1 MLLQRI
7 IASYVPMTCLYQ
19 DIDGFPV
26 AATIK
31 SSIRRSLNL
40 LVDRTSTADKLW
52 TAVSHAIEGFKSG
65 ATSNSITYEDLTR
78 MILSAKETKLVDKE
92 ARLEAS
98 SLCDRACES
107 LFQVLQDLEKLE
119 AVDEENKLLAEDLL
133 QRVSFIPLPKA
144 LLIDVKLR
152 CEVCL
157 TVYKCQKLLK
167 RDGEHI
173 EGNETVNAVL
183 TLLRDLRHSLV
194 ALSQQCE
201 SIIAEG
207 GRSQEGVGD
216 IDVPEILKEVD
227 TKRVAFS
234 VPSSALAVMITVKD
248 DILLKHWCAEVSH
261 LLLHSTSLAAAEK
274 LLDDAPHTVNLNTVR
289 QDVRETQ
296 EWHELHAEIAE
307 AKGNSDEIS
316 HLVDSF
322 NQLKEQFFES
332 KNGGAQPQ
340 LSETIAKW
348 LQQSV
353 DMEELF
359 NTKIWKA
366 KAAKILQTD
375 AISKALDNLQQLN
388 LINIACRCYLIADK
402 LMSDEYSESP
412 PPATLQAIDVKEL
425 TTIANKISAAVERD
439 SSKSFG
445 LLQDLAVEFSSLHHS
460 ALQWNEQAQQLQLH
474 KVTTRMKGKSKSSAP
489 VISTDSKP
497 LLARSDVQKILM
509 QPIARAVRTPMHE
522 TLIGVLTAAGNF
534 RQSLLAF
541 LLPEGRSDGAEFDT
555 VKLQSELLAL
565 YSLRDTMDVIPL
577 ELPETRVVNWL
588 LEVFEWMKGLQI
600 YPDNTPAQTALLP
613 LAVAK
618 KKLVEGDPIINDV
631 ETSVAEVLIDLRV
644 YSSDPSVGFTGFHP
658 STHPYLKKSGD
669 LYDFI
674 NDQVEK
680 CENLQNKV
688 QDLSS
693 GYVSGSYSREQITT
707 ELSQLLIAPDPSI
720 RRLLDKMKNKAPQ
733 IKGTASA
740 AAPTIDED
748 DGADIYVQG
757 GVVEYWHDSESSP
770 PKALEKEKKKS
781 LHSCAA
787 KGCYKDIRPRN
798 AAGKDPSLYCSDNCA
813 YSSSGE
819 LLLAMVQYKDI
830 LCLFGSEEM
839 SSYVTAEQSNPS
851 LGTRHQTSSLFKDDS
866 KLSAS
871 SPAALKKLASMCR
884 GDVLSFASQKG
895 FVADSQTAVAEFS
908 DALQRQNMF
917 SVSEDKADILLADLS
932 STKNSSL
939 LIKREPAITNAASP
953 RDHDSKKSKIVHQLI
968 SALPRAAFP
977 VYCRGDAPAEGFEVP
992 TVSIST
998 NTAEHPDLAFRLRA
1012 RYVMEDFFMKQLSTM
1027 NIAGALFLGSM
1038 LALEFEEDLYRKCTT
1053 GSTLNR
1059 VEYGKQQL
1067 KLIRNLKQSHN
1078 EQLIM
1083 KLVTCELSSEKLLG
1097 MSEKQLADFTTQQ
1110 LREKQSS
1117 TAEQGS
1123 ILRTSTQEVLEAR
1136 QRNTMAGQHFL

>member
-1 MLLQRI
+1 M
-7 IASYVPMTCLYQ
+7 
-19 DIDGFPV
+19 
-26 AATIK
+26 ATVK

-65 ATSNSITYEDLTR
+65 ATSNSITYEDLTK

-92 ARLEAS
+92 ANFEAS
-98 SLCDRACES
+98 SLCDRALES
-107 LFQVLQDLEKLE
+107 LLPILQDLEKLE
-119 AVDEENKLLAEDLL
+119 GVDEENKLLAEDLL
-133 QRVSFIPLPKA
+133 QRISFIPLPKS
-144 LLIDVKLR
+144 LLVDVKLR

-157 TVYKCQKLLK
+157 AVNKCQKLLR
-167 RDGEHI
+167 RDGEHF
-173 EGNETVNAVL
+173 EGNETANAVL
-183 TLLRDLRHSLV
+183 NLLRDLRHSLV

-207 GRSQEGVGD
+207 VRSQEDAGD
-216 IDVPEILKEVD
+216 MDVLEILKEVD
-227 TKRVAFS
+227 LKRIALS
-234 VPSSALAVMITVKD
+234 VPSSALALMATVKD

-261 LLLHSTSLAAAEK
+261 LLIHSTSLSTAEK
-274 LLDDAPHTVNLNTVR
+274 LLDDAPHFANVNTVR
-289 QDVRETQ
+289 QDVRDSR

-307 AKGNSDEIS
+307 AKGNSNEIS
-316 HLVDSF
+316 NLVDTF
-322 NQLKEQFFES
+322 NQLKEKFFIS
-332 KNGGAQPQ
+332 KVGDVQPH
-340 LSETIAKW
+340 LSETITTW
-348 LQQSV
+348 LQQSI

-359 NTKIWKA
+359 NTKIRKA

-388 LINIACRCYLIADK
+388 LINIACRCYLTADK
-402 LMSDEYSESP
+402 LMSDEFSESP

-425 TTIANKISAAVERD
+425 TTIANKISAAAERD

-445 LLQDLAVEFSSLHHS
+445 LLQDLAVEFSRLHHS

-474 KVTTRMKGKSKSSAP
+474 KVTTRQKSKSKSSAP
-489 VISTDSKP
+489 VITTESKP
-497 LLARSDVQKILM
+497 LLVRFDVQQILT

-522 TLIGVLTAAGNF
+522 TLIGVLAAADNF

-541 LLPEGRSDGAEFDT
+541 LLPEGRSDGTEFDT

-588 LEVFEWMKGLQI
+588 LDVFEWMKGLQI
-600 YPDNTPAQTALLP
+600 YPDNTPEQTNVLP
-613 LAVAK
+613 LAAAK

-631 ETSVAEVLIDLRV
+631 ETSVAEVLIDLHV

-693 GYVSGSYSREQITT
+693 GYESGSYSRELITT

-720 RRLLDKMKNKAPQ
+720 RRLLDKAKNKTPQ
-733 IKGTASA
+733 SKGAMSVV
-740 AAPTIDED
+740 APTIDED
-748 DGADIYVQG
+748 DEADTYTPRRSE
-757 GVVEYWHDSESSP
+757 EYWHDGEISP
-770 PKALEKEKKKS
+770 PKLFEKEKKES
-781 LHSCAA
+781 AHSCAA
-787 KGCYKDIRPRN
+787 KGCFKDIRPKN
-798 AAGKDPSLYCSDNCA
+798 AAGKDPSLYCSDYCA
-813 YSSSGE
+813 YGSSGE

-830 LCLFGSEEM
+830 LCLFGSEAM
-839 SSYVTAEQSNPS
+839 SSYIAAEPSNPS
-851 LGTRHQTSSLFKDDS
+851 LGTRHQASSIFKDDS

-871 SPAALKKLASMCR
+871 SPAALKKLASMCK

-895 FVADSQTAVAEFS
+895 FVADSQSAVAEFS
-908 DALQRQNMF
+908 EALQRQNMF
-917 SVSEDKADILLADLS
+917 SISEGKADVLSADLS
-932 STKNSSL
+932 STKDSSL
-939 LIKREPAITNAASP
+939 LLKRELPTTAASP
-953 RDHDSKKSKIVHQLI
+953 RDQDSKKSKIVHQLI
-968 SALPRAAFP
+968 SALPKAAFP

-992 TVSIST
+992 AVSIAS
-998 NTAEHPDLAFRLRA
+998 NTAENPDLAYRLRA

-1053 GSTLNR
+1053 GTTLNR

-1078 EQLIM
+1078 EQLVGSRLTPIVNFSFYCTIS
-1083 KLVTCELSSEKLLG
+1083 LYFH
-1097 MSEKQLADFTTQQ
+1097 DYF
-1110 LREKQSS
+1110 S
-1117 TAEQGS
+1117 T
-1123 ILRTSTQEVLEAR
+1123 
-1136 QRNTMAGQHFL
+1136 